1 VADLSKT
8 IYVFKTTHCTSGMAS
23 HDKKDSVLSSEHD
36 TVFATERPFYN
47 TLLYATKYVL
57 N

>member
-8 IYVFKTTHCTSGMAS
+8 IYVFKTTCCTLGMAS

-47 TLLYATKYVL
+47 TLLYATKYVV